1 MMRRINPRMVKVT
14 ITSTRVNPVVVKAFL
29 GEVDRL
35 FLNLRLTI
43 VFRPISF
50 STTG

>member
-1 MMRRINPRMVKVT
+1 MVI

-29 GEVDRL
+29 GEANSP

-50 STTG
+50 STTGESFPEN